1 MLQQRCLLVEACLP
15 LIRLLRKQQLLLLP
29 PHDLLLLLLLLQHL
43 LGVGSWRA
51 TA

>member
-1 MLQQRCLLVEACLP
+1 VLQQCCLLVEACLP

-43 LGVGSWRA
+43 LCVGSRGA
-51 TA
+51 AA